1 MAAPRKPVRHV
12 PGIAVKRF
20 PGGVCRSRIG
30 GFVGILNFFR
40 RDLTPD
46 RFASLAMRRMPK
58 MGIFSDI
65 VYNSRDFSLSFKD
78 SRDCAMTF
86 NLHNVFRDYQKAARG
101 QQAGVLDK
109 YILAFVAPADMSDR
123 ETALANLMPVIR
135 DGATFEFA
143 RLMGRLADGEKA
155 YKLAPSKPFF
165 DRLLISLVVDSE
177 HATTSVSQDKLDE
190 WGLDFDAALKRA
202 MDNLRDRTEPNF
214 RVSPHGVLLSAWNDV
229 FDASRLLLTDM
240 LYRLPIQGDPVI
252 AIPSRDHLLVTGGGN
267 DKGIAE
273 LADIAVEVLET
284 NTRPLG
290 YRLFRLQDGQWSAF
304 DGDLPASER
313 FREARYRGTM
323 SVYDDQK
330 KLLDQIH
337 EKENIDIFV
346 ASYRVFKNDKLGG
359 FISSVQWTRDVDALL
374 PRADYVWFYCTR
386 VKEIVSV
393 PWDIAVDVLGCLS
406 REPHLLPERYR
417 VGGFPSDEQMIRLKQ
432 CAESTWSVPD
442 RSPA

>member
-1 MAAPRKPVRHV
+1 M
-12 PGIAVKRF
+12 
-20 PGGVCRSRIG
+20 
-30 GFVGILNFFR
+30 GILDFFQ

-46 RFASLAMRRMPK
+46 RFASVAMRRMPK
-58 MGIFSDI
+58 MGVFSDI
-65 VYNSRDFSLSFKD
+65 VYNSHDFSLIFKD
-78 SRDCAMTF
+78 SCDRTTTF
-86 NLHNVFRDYQKAARG
+86 NLHNVFRDYLKATPGNR
-101 QQAGVLDK
+101 AGVLDK
-109 YILAFVAPADMSDR
+109 YIMAFATPMDMSDR

-143 RLMGRLADGEKA
+143 RLMGRLAGGDKM

-165 DRLLISLVVDSE
+165 DRLVISLVVDSE
-177 HATTSVSQDKLDE
+177 HAVVSVSQNKLDE
-190 WGLDFDAALKRA
+190 WGLDFDTALKRA
-202 MDNLRDRTEPNF
+202 IDNLRDRTEPNF
-214 RVSPHGVLLSAWNDV
+214 RVSPQGVLLSGWNDV

-240 LYRLPIQGDPVI
+240 LYRLPIQGDPVV
-252 AIPSRDHLLVTGGGN
+252 AIPSRDHLLVTGSGN
-267 DKGIAE
+267 EKGIAE

-290 YRLFRLQDGQWSAF
+290 YQLFRLRDGQWSAF
-304 DGDLPASER
+304 DGDLPARER
-313 FREARYRGTM
+313 IREAKYRGTM

-346 ASYRVFKNDKLGG
+346 ANYRVFNNEKLGG
-359 FISSVQWTRDVDALL
+359 FISSVQWTRNVDALL
-374 PRADYVWFYCTR
+374 PRADYVWFYCTT

-393 PWDIAVDVLGCLS
+393 PWDIVVEVLGGLR

-417 VGGFPSDEQMIRLKQ
+417 VGGFPSDDQMNRLKQ
-432 CAESTWSVPD
+432 HAESAWNVPD